1 MPYLLFNDRWHD
13 LTSRAMTDIDNN
25 KRTSLKREQIKFAY
39 LTTLGCMLFG
49 AFLGAIIMVGF
60 VDPDAIDLNLPRWG
74 ILLSEALVVVPLY
87 YVLRKRKMS
96 IVETLRLKPV
106 HGTTVRDTIV
116 LGLGLTI
123 VMDEIDRLIAIVFPL
138 PGDLDSG
145 MNFLLFENSF
155 EAMLVIGG
163 AVIVAPFVEEILFR
177 GFLQRQLEEGYRDI
191 TKSILMSSALFMML
205 HFNPWWALQIY
216 MLGIVLGYLAWR
228 TGSIWPAFTVH
239 LINNGAS
246 ITFGN
251 LDESVLSWYNMGDH
265 VSPLWL
271 IIAGGLIYFGFKSF
285 IHQNPEPILNNI

>member
-1 MPYLLFNDRWHD
+1 
-13 LTSRAMTDIDNN
+13 MTDIENN
-25 KRTSLKREQIKFAY
+25 KRAFRNREQIKFAY

-49 AFLGAIIMVGF
+49 TFLGAIIMVGF
-60 VDPDAIDLNLPRWG
+60 VDPDAINLNLPRWG
-74 ILLSEALVVVPLY
+74 ILLSEALIVVPLY
-87 YVLRKRKMS
+87 YVLRKRNMS
-96 IVETLRLKPV
+96 LIETLRLKPI
-106 HGTTVRDTIV
+106 HGTTMRDTMA

-123 VMDEIDRLIAIVFPL
+123 VMDEIDRIIAMVFPL

-191 TKSILMSSALFMML
+191 TKSILMSSALFMLL

-216 MLGIVLGYLAWR
+216 MLGMVLGYLAWR
-228 TGSIWPAFTVH
+228 TGSIWPAFIVH

-251 LDESVLSWYNMGDH
+251 LDEGTLSWYNMGDH

-271 IIAGGLIYFGFKSF
+271 IFAGGLIYFGFKSF
-285 IHQNPEPILNNI
+285 MNQNPEPILENT